1 MIKLR
6 LKRFGKKKEA
16 SFRIVACNSTS
27 RRDGRPL
34 QELGFYNPRTK
45 ETRLDT
51 EALRTRLTQGAQPTD
66 VVRTLLEKGGLLEKI
81 ERPSIAIGKAKLEKE
96 KAAKSKIKKE
106 GNDSSEV
113 ESDKNEADWKFEM
126 VELFKA
132 GEITKAR
139 KLVCASARA
148 EEMEE
153 VYRWLYDNIELFG
166 NEEQQDKAVIIIKQ
180 GLVDHTLVVDPEINL
195 AATLIKLARL

>member
-96 KAAKSKIKKE
+96 KIAKAKNKDEES
-106 GNDSSEV
+106 DSSKV
-113 ESDKNEADWKFEM
+113 ESAKDEEIDSNKAEDFKDEAE
-126 VELFKA
+126 
-132 GEITKAR
+132 
-139 KLVCASARA
+139 S
-148 EEMEE
+148 
-153 VYRWLYDNIELFG
+153 
-166 NEEQQDKAVIIIKQ
+166 
-180 GLVDHTLVVDPEINL
+180 
-195 AATLIKLARL
+195 

>member
-51 EALRTRLTQGAQPTD
+51 EALRTRLTQGAQPTS
-66 VVRTLLEKGGLLEKI
+66 VVRTLLEKGGLLEKT
-81 ERPSIAIGKAKLEKE
+81 ERSSIAIGKAKLEKE
-96 KAAKSKIKKE
+96 KLAKAKTEVEKNNSIKAQSE
-106 GNDSSEV
+106 GN
-113 ESDKNEADWKFEM
+113 EA
-126 VELFKA
+126 
-132 GEITKAR
+132 
-139 KLVCASARA
+139 
-148 EEMEE
+148 
-153 VYRWLYDNIELFG
+153 
-166 NEEQQDKAVIIIKQ
+166 
-180 GLVDHTLVVDPEINL
+180 
-195 AATLIKLARL
+195 

>member
-81 ERPSIAIGKAKLEKE
+81 ERPSISIGKAKLEKAKLA
-96 KAAKSKIKKE
+96 KAKDEES
-106 GNDSSEV
+106 DSSEA
-113 ESDKNEADWKFEM
+113 ESVSDEAE
-126 VELFKA
+126 
-132 GEITKAR
+132 
-139 KLVCASARA
+139 S
-148 EEMEE
+148 
-153 VYRWLYDNIELFG
+153 
-166 NEEQQDKAVIIIKQ
+166 
-180 GLVDHTLVVDPEINL
+180 
-195 AATLIKLARL
+195 

>member
-34 QELGFYNPRTK
+34 QEVGFYNPRTK

-51 EALRTRLTQGAQPTD
+51 EALRIRLNQGAQPTD
-66 VVRTLLEKGGLLEKI
+66 VVRSLLEKGGLLEKK

-96 KAAKSKIKKE
+96 KVAKAKIKDE
-106 GNDSSEV
+106 ENDSSKAEND
-113 ESDKNEADWKFEM
+113 ENEA
-126 VELFKA
+126 
-132 GEITKAR
+132 
-139 KLVCASARA
+139 AS
-148 EEMEE
+148 
-153 VYRWLYDNIELFG
+153 
-166 NEEQQDKAVIIIKQ
+166 
-180 GLVDHTLVVDPEINL
+180 
-195 AATLIKLARL
+195 

>member
-51 EALRTRLTQGAQPTD
+51 DALRKRLTQGAQPTNT
-66 VVRTLLEKGGLLEKI
+66 VRTLLEKGGLLDKI

-96 KAAKSKIKKE
+96 KMEKENTKEIESKNKE
-106 GNDSSEV
+106 IETDNNESE
-113 ESDKNEADWKFEM
+113 N
-126 VELFKA
+126 
-132 GEITKAR
+132 
-139 KLVCASARA
+139 
-148 EEMEE
+148 
-153 VYRWLYDNIELFG
+153 
-166 NEEQQDKAVIIIKQ
+166 
-180 GLVDHTLVVDPEINL
+180 
-195 AATLIKLARL
+195 